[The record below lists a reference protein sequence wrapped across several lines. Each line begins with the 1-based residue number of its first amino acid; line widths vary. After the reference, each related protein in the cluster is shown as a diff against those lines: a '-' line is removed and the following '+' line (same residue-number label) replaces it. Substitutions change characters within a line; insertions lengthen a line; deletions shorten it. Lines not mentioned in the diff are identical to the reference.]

1 MFNNLPEMGGGD
13 EVVVVQYYSNG
24 PSTVFTYLRER
35 VGSEVDFHFFVVS
48 YSGE

>member
-35 VGSEVDFHFFVVS
+35 ESV
-48 YSGE
+48 